1 MLESVSLQCPSILS
15 ERTAHD
21 LFGQAMW
28 TLQRT
33 SRGWKSNEYTNTK
46 QHFHFLMIRSFIEE
60 HSDGHFGWFSPSSRN
75 LSACPFVWND
85 HRRMTIS
92 PSEDFCLIKILWVRC
107 LFDCVTK
114 THTVAAG
121 LGALSV
127 STRNRASKGC
137 GLKFFSEQRSGRRR
151 APPHNPIIH
160 RPRSVKCKPACAS
173 PAGQRQ
179 AELFICAKG
188 WEVK

>member
-1 MLESVSLQCPSILS
+1 MVPMKRSRRWRRRSNGYTELTALVIVNVKVISFPDDS
-15 ERTAHD
+15 ELNCTYCTVKPRPRRIPQ
-21 LFGQAMW
+21 G
-28 TLQRT
+28 
-33 SRGWKSNEYTNTK
+33 
-46 QHFHFLMIRSFIEE
+46 
-60 HSDGHFGWFSPSSRN
+60 SPSSGS
-75 LSACPFVWND
+75 LSSCPFVRND

-92 PSEDFCLIKILWVRC
+92 ASEDFSIIKIHWVWC
-107 LFDCVTK
+107 LFYCVTK

-127 STRNRASKGC
+127 STRIQASKGC

-188 WEVK
+188 